1 MLIVELLKSF
11 FLGVVEGITE
21 WLPISSTGHLILVDE
36 FIKLNVTTEF
46 MDMYRYVIQ
55 LGAILAV
62 LVLFFHKLNPFSPR
76 KSSHQKRQ
84 TWTLWGLVVLACI
97 PSAVIG
103 LPLNDWMDEH
113 LMNPWVVAAALIVYG
128 VGFLI
133 IEDRRR
139 TPAIRRTS
147 DLTWQIALCIGLFQA
162 LSIIPRHFPLWRYH
176 FGRYHFWAVPGLWL
190 RSSPFF
196 LAIPTMV
203 GVSVLKLGKF
213 FAEKIAAGEALFT
226 GPEAAIL
233 AVGFIVSFVV
243 SLLCIRFLMDFVK
256 STTSSPLA
264 GTASSWV
271 FWSCCF
277 SVFVRWWHN
286 TGLDKKCPPQVGA
299 DIFILLVL
307 SGCRLPPQT
316 HETGGE
322 DGWDGS

>member
-97 PSAVIG
+97 PSAAIG

-113 LMNPWVVAAALIVYG
+113 LMTPWVVAAALIVYG
-128 VGFLI
+128 VGFLM

-162 LSIIPRHFPLWRYH
+162 LSGATILGAIILGCARPVAAEF
-176 FGRYHFWAVPGLWL
+176 
-190 RSSPFF
+190 SFF

-256 STTSSPLA
+256 KHDFKPFGWYRIVL
-264 GTASSWV
+264 G
-271 FWSCCF
+271 
-277 SVFVRWWHN
+277 
-286 TGLDKKCPPQVGA
+286 
-299 DIFILLVL
+299 ILVL
-307 SGCRLPPQT
+307 LFFGIRALVAY
-316 HETGGE
+316 HWFG
-322 DGWDGS
+322 

>member
-128 VGFLI
+128 VGFLM

-162 LSIIPRHFPLWRYH
+162 LSIIP
-176 FGRYHFWAVPGLWL
+176 GTS
-190 RSSPFF
+190 RSGATILGSIILGCARPVAAEFSFF

-256 STTSSPLA
+256 KHDFKPFGWYRIVL
-264 GTASSWV
+264 G
-271 FWSCCF
+271 
-277 SVFVRWWHN
+277 
-286 TGLDKKCPPQVGA
+286 
-299 DIFILLVL
+299 ILVL
-307 SGCRLPPQT
+307 LFFGIRALVA
-316 HETGGE
+316 
-322 DGWDGS
+322 

>member
-97 PSAVIG
+97 PSAAIG

-113 LMNPWVVAAALIVYG
+113 LMTPWVVAAALIVYG

-162 LSIIPRHFPLWRYH
+162 LSIIP
-176 FGRYHFWAVPGLWL
+176 GTS
-190 RSSPFF
+190 RSGATILGAIILGCARPVAAEFSFF

-256 STTSSPLA
+256 KHDFKPFGWYRIVL
-264 GTASSWV
+264 G
-271 FWSCCF
+271 
-277 SVFVRWWHN
+277 
-286 TGLDKKCPPQVGA
+286 
-299 DIFILLVL
+299 ILVL
-307 SGCRLPPQT
+307 LFFGIRALVA
-316 HETGGE
+316 
-322 DGWDGS
+322 

>member
-46 MDMYRYVIQ
+46 MDMYRYLIQ

-128 VGFLI
+128 VGFLM

-162 LSIIPRHFPLWRYH
+162 LSIIP
-176 FGRYHFWAVPGLWL
+176 GTS
-190 RSSPFF
+190 RSGATILGAIILGCARPVAAEFSFF

-256 STTSSPLA
+256 KHDFKPFGWYRIVL
-264 GTASSWV
+264 G
-271 FWSCCF
+271 
-277 SVFVRWWHN
+277 
-286 TGLDKKCPPQVGA
+286 
-299 DIFILLVL
+299 ILVL
-307 SGCRLPPQT
+307 LFFGIRALVA
-316 HETGGE
+316 
-322 DGWDGS
+322 

>member
-1 MLIVELLKSF
+1 MLILELLKSF

-76 KSSHQKRQ
+76 KNAHQKRQ
-84 TWTLWGLVVLACI
+84 TWNLWALVVLACI
-97 PSAVIG
+97 PSAVVG

-113 LMNPWVVAAALIVYG
+113 LMNPWVVAAALIIYG

-147 DLTWQIALCIGLFQA
+147 DLTWQTALYIGLFQT
-162 LSIIPRHFPLWRYH
+162 LSIIP
-176 FGRYHFWAVPGLWL
+176 GTS
-190 RSSPFF
+190 RSGATILGAIILGCARPVAAEFSFF

-203 GVSVLKLGKF
+203 GVSILKLGKF
-213 FAEKIAAGEALFT
+213 FAEKISTGQALFT
-226 GPEAAIL
+226 GEEAAIL
-233 AVGFIVSFVV
+233 LVGFVVSFVV

-256 STTSSPLA
+256 KHDFKPFGWYRIVL
-264 GTASSWV
+264 G
-271 FWSCCF
+271 
-277 SVFVRWWHN
+277 
-286 TGLDKKCPPQVGA
+286 
-299 DIFILLVL
+299 ILVL
-307 SGCRLPPQT
+307 LFFGIRALM
-316 HETGGE
+316 G
-322 DGWDGS
+322 

>member
-46 MDMYRYVIQ
+46 MDMYRYVIR

-128 VGFLI
+128 VGFLM

-162 LSIIPRHFPLWRYH
+162 LSIIP
-176 FGRYHFWAVPGLWL
+176 GTS
-190 RSSPFF
+190 RSGATILGAIILGCARPVAAEFSFF

-256 STTSSPLA
+256 KHDFKPFGWYRIVL
-264 GTASSWV
+264 G
-271 FWSCCF
+271 
-277 SVFVRWWHN
+277 
-286 TGLDKKCPPQVGA
+286 
-299 DIFILLVL
+299 ILVL
-307 SGCRLPPQT
+307 LFFGIRALVA
-316 HETGGE
+316 
-322 DGWDGS
+322 

>member
-36 FIKLNVTTEF
+36 FIKLKVSTEF

-76 KSSHQKRQ
+76 KTSLQKRQ
-84 TWTLWGLVVLACI
+84 TWNLWALVVLACI

-139 TPAIRRTS
+139 TPSIRRTS
-147 DLTWQIALCIGLFQA
+147 DLTWQIALYIGLFQA
-162 LSIIPRHFPLWRYH
+162 LSIIP
-176 FGRYHFWAVPGLWL
+176 GTS
-190 RSSPFF
+190 RSGATILGAIILGCARPVAAEFSFF

-256 STTSSPLA
+256 KHDFKPFGWYRIVL
-264 GTASSWV
+264 G
-271 FWSCCF
+271 
-277 SVFVRWWHN
+277 
-286 TGLDKKCPPQVGA
+286 
-299 DIFILLVL
+299 ILVL
-307 SGCRLPPQT
+307 LFFGIRALMA
-316 HETGGE
+316 
-322 DGWDGS
+322 

>member
-36 FIKLNVTTEF
+36 FIKLKVSTEF

-76 KSSHQKRQ
+76 KTSLQKRQ
-84 TWTLWGLVVLACI
+84 TWNLWALVVLACI
-97 PSAVIG
+97 PSAAIG

-147 DLTWQIALCIGLFQA
+147 DLTWQIALYIGLFQA
-162 LSIIPRHFPLWRYH
+162 LSIIPGTSRSGATILGAIILGCARPLAAE
-176 FGRYHFWAVPGLWL
+176 F
-190 RSSPFF
+190 SFF

-203 GVSVLKLGKF
+203 GVSVLKLVKF

-256 STTSSPLA
+256 KHDFKPFGWYRIVL
-264 GTASSWV
+264 G
-271 FWSCCF
+271 
-277 SVFVRWWHN
+277 
-286 TGLDKKCPPQVGA
+286 
-299 DIFILLVL
+299 ILVL
-307 SGCRLPPQT
+307 LFFGIRALMA
-316 HETGGE
+316 
-322 DGWDGS
+322 

>member
-162 LSIIPRHFPLWRYH
+162 LSIIP
-176 FGRYHFWAVPGLWL
+176 GTS
-190 RSSPFF
+190 RSGATILGAIILGCARPVAAEFSFF

-256 STTSSPLA
+256 KHDFKPFGWYRIVL
-264 GTASSWV
+264 G
-271 FWSCCF
+271 
-277 SVFVRWWHN
+277 
-286 TGLDKKCPPQVGA
+286 
-299 DIFILLVL
+299 LLVL
-307 SGCRLPPQT
+307 LFFGIRALVA
-316 HETGGE
+316 
-322 DGWDGS
+322 

>member
-162 LSIIPRHFPLWRYH
+162 LSIIP
-176 FGRYHFWAVPGLWL
+176 GTS
-190 RSSPFF
+190 RSGATILGAIILGCARPVAAEFSFF

-256 STTSSPLA
+256 KHDFKPFGWYRIVL
-264 GTASSWV
+264 G
-271 FWSCCF
+271 
-277 SVFVRWWHN
+277 
-286 TGLDKKCPPQVGA
+286 
-299 DIFILLVL
+299 ILVL
-307 SGCRLPPQT
+307 LFFGIRAL
-316 HETGGE
+316 GA
-322 DGWDGS
+322 

>member
-84 TWTLWGLVVLACI
+84 TWTLWGLVVLAFI

-162 LSIIPRHFPLWRYH
+162 LSIIP
-176 FGRYHFWAVPGLWL
+176 GTS
-190 RSSPFF
+190 RSGATILGAIILGCARPVAAEFSFF

-256 STTSSPLA
+256 KHDFKPFGWYRIVL
-264 GTASSWV
+264 G
-271 FWSCCF
+271 
-277 SVFVRWWHN
+277 
-286 TGLDKKCPPQVGA
+286 
-299 DIFILLVL
+299 ILVL
-307 SGCRLPPQT
+307 LFFGIRALVA
-316 HETGGE
+316 
-322 DGWDGS
+322 

>member
-162 LSIIPRHFPLWRYH
+162 LSIIP
-176 FGRYHFWAVPGLWL
+176 GTS
-190 RSSPFF
+190 RSGATILGAIILGCARPVAAEFSFF

-243 SLLCIRFLMDFVK
+243 SLLCIRFLMNFVK
-256 STTSSPLA
+256 KHDFKPFGWYRIVL
-264 GTASSWV
+264 G
-271 FWSCCF
+271 
-277 SVFVRWWHN
+277 
-286 TGLDKKCPPQVGA
+286 
-299 DIFILLVL
+299 ILVL
-307 SGCRLPPQT
+307 LFFGIRALAA
-316 HETGGE
+316 
-322 DGWDGS
+322 

>member
-97 PSAVIG
+97 PSAAIG

-128 VGFLI
+128 VGFLM
-133 IEDRRR
+133 IENRRR

-162 LSIIPRHFPLWRYH
+162 LSIIP
-176 FGRYHFWAVPGLWL
+176 GTS
-190 RSSPFF
+190 RSGATILGAIILGCARPVAAEFSFF

-256 STTSSPLA
+256 KHDFKPFGWYRIVL
-264 GTASSWV
+264 G
-271 FWSCCF
+271 
-277 SVFVRWWHN
+277 
-286 TGLDKKCPPQVGA
+286 
-299 DIFILLVL
+299 ILVL
-307 SGCRLPPQT
+307 LFFGIRALVA
-316 HETGGE
+316 
-322 DGWDGS
+322 

>member
-97 PSAVIG
+97 PSAAIG

-128 VGFLI
+128 VGFLM

-162 LSIIPRHFPLWRYH
+162 LSIIP
-176 FGRYHFWAVPGLWL
+176 GTS
-190 RSSPFF
+190 RSGATILGAIILGCARPVAAEFSFF

-243 SLLCIRFLMDFVK
+243 SLLCIRFLMDF
-256 STTSSPLA
+256 L
-264 GTASSWV
+264 
-271 FWSCCF
+271 
-277 SVFVRWWHN
+277 
-286 TGLDKKCPPQVGA
+286 KKHDFKPFGWYRIVLG
-299 DIFILLVL
+299 ILVL
-307 SGCRLPPQT
+307 LFFGIRALVA
-316 HETGGE
+316 
-322 DGWDGS
+322 